1 MGEQTNRRDFLR
13 TSGALALT
21 FGALGAAQTPP
32 TPPTGKAPNPNAPRE
47 PDPTPKEEPAPPAK
61 VDPLVVGV
69 MGTSGR
75 GTELAS
81 EFATQGGSVVR
92 YVCDV
97 DERNA
102 ARCAKAVKER
112 QNIDPTV
119 VADFRKILDDKSV
132 DALVIAAPDHWH
144 APAAILACAAG
155 KHVYVE
161 KPCCHN
167 PHEGELLVAAAR
179 KYKRVVQ
186 HGTQRR
192 SWPKNIEGVELV
204 KSGGIGKV
212 LFSRGWYNN
221 QRPSIGRGKPGPV
234 PPRLN
239 WDLWQ
244 GPAPEREYRD
254 NYHPYNWHWFWH
266 WGTGELGNNGVHALD
281 VCLWGLG
288 AEYPRRVT
296 AGGGRYFFDDD
307 QETPDTLSVTYDFGD
322 KMIVWEGRSCQS
334 HGFEGSG
341 FGAAFYGDEG
351 TVVIDGG
358 GYRLLDTKGKQV
370 KEVGG
375 NGGNAEHVTNFI
387 ECARSGERPVADIEI
402 GYRSAL
408 VCHLGNIAYRTGH
421 TINLDPQT
429 HRIAGD
435 KDAEKFWKR
444 EYRKGWEPKVA

>member
-1 MGEQTNRRDFLR
+1 MIEPSNRREFLR
-13 TSGALALT
+13 LSGTLALAM
-21 FGALGAAQTPP
+21 GGIAVAQAQEPGTKPETKP
-32 TPPTGKAPNPNAPRE
+32 EAPEKPR
-47 PDPTPKEEPAPPAK
+47 K
-61 VDPLVVGV
+61 VDPLVVAV
-69 MGTSGR
+69 MGMGGR
-75 GTELAS
+75 GTELAN

-97 DERNA
+97 DEANA
-102 ARCAKAVKER
+102 GRAAKVVTER
-112 QNIDPTV
+112 QGEAPK
-119 VADFRKILDDKSV
+119 VATDFRTILDDKSV

-179 KYKRVVQ
+179 KYNRVVQ

-192 SWPKNIEGVELV
+192 SWPKNVEGVELV
-204 KSGGIGKV
+204 RSGGIGRV

-221 QRPSIGRGKPGPV
+221 QRPSIGRGKPVPV
-234 PPRLN
+234 PGKLD
-239 WDLWQ
+239 WGMWQ

-254 NYHPYNWHWFWH
+254 NLHPYNWHWFWN

-288 AEYPRRVT
+288 VDYPRRVT
-296 AGGGRYFFDDD
+296 AGGGRYHYDDD

-322 KMIVWEGRSCQS
+322 KMIVWEGRSC
-334 HGFEGSG
+334 HPYGLEGSG

-351 TVVIDGG
+351 TVIIDGG
-358 GYRLLDTKGKQV
+358 GYRVLDNKGKLV
-370 KEVGG
+370 KEVAG

-387 ECARSGERPVADIEI
+387 DCTRTGARPVADIET
-402 GYRSAL
+402 GYKSTL
-408 VCHLGNIAYRTGH
+408 VCHLGNIAHRAGGAV
-421 TINLDPQT
+421 NLDPKT
-429 HRIAGD
+429 HRITGNPE
-435 KDAEKFWKR
+435 AEALWRR
-444 EYRKGWEPKVA
+444 EYRKGWEPKV